1 MPLFCFNK
9 ICLQNIFLN
18 WDIEL
23 NYTIFFFE
31 SIVVKFTSFLSA
43 NPKTQTVN
51 SCACLKC
58 NVYFE
63 NKLISPDSKINLFNE
78 LHPSH
83 CTKWRMIKRK
93 FQNKYYF
100 RNITLNKHWWRTY
113 LFCRHFEWWKSVP
126 GNHFRFGGKLKNNIL
141 LKTFEYKKWCCKY
154 LFYIYW
160 GRFLHFEFKIINMNI
175 KFAYSAEVSEFSRVS
190 IYLYFVSIHNFVLF
204 SCPLCQIDECLQNS
218 HAKYSSNWG

>member
-1 MPLFCFNK
+1 M
-9 ICLQNIFLN
+9 
-18 WDIEL
+18 
-23 NYTIFFFE
+23 
-31 SIVVKFTSFLSA
+31 
-43 NPKTQTVN
+43 
-51 SCACLKC
+51 KC

-141 LKTFEYKKWCCKY
+141 VKTFELKKWWCKY
-154 LFYIYW
+154 LFYFYW
-160 GRFLHFEFKIINMNI
+160 GRFSIWILSSHIQLKSVN
-175 KFAYSAEVSEFSRVS
+175 S
-190 IYLYFVSIHNFVLF
+190 IYLYFVSIYNFVLF
-204 SCPLCQIDECLQNS
+204 PCPLRQIDECLQNS
-218 HAKYSSNWG
+218 HANYCNNWW